1 MVGRL
6 FGTVNC
12 YPHDDSTGYPRLKI
26 RLLNVLGERLPEDL
40 LVPLDTGFSGA
51 LMLPSN
57 TYEFFM
63 NGELP
68 RETWRQYRT
77 MIGPLQMKSARAFI
91 EIEGKPSAETLVET
105 PLMGKGKLLL
115 GRAILNLL
123 SVLLDGPSNLSC
135 LVRAAVEA
143 PSAKDDLR

>member
-1 MVGRL
+1 MAGRL
-6 FGTVNC
+6 FGTVSC
-12 YPHDDSTGYPRLKI
+12 YPHDDSTGHPRLKI
-26 RLLNVLGERLPEDL
+26 RLLNVVGERWPEDL

-63 NGELP
+63 SGELP
-68 RETWRQYRT
+68 RELWRQYRT
-77 MIGPLQMKSARAFI
+77 MTGPLQMKGARAFI
-91 EIEGKPSAETLVET
+91 EIEEKPPAETLVET
-105 PLMGKGKLLL
+105 PLIGKGKLLL

-135 LVRAAVEA
+135 LVRANVDAR
-143 PSAKDDLR
+143 SAKDAQD

>member
-1 MVGRL
+1 MAGRL

-12 YPHDDSTGYPRLKI
+12 YPHDDSTGHPRLKI
-26 RLLNVLGERLPEDL
+26 RLLNVVGDRLPEDP

-51 LMLPSN
+51 LMLPSS

-63 NGELP
+63 SGELP
-68 RETWRQYRT
+68 RKTWRQYQT
-77 MIGPLQMKSARAFI
+77 MMGPLQMKGARAFI
-91 EIEGKPSAETLVET
+91 EIEGKRPAETLVET

-115 GRAILNLL
+115 GRGTLNLL

-135 LVRAAVEA
+135 LVRADAEA
-143 PSAKDDLR
+143 RSAKDDLD